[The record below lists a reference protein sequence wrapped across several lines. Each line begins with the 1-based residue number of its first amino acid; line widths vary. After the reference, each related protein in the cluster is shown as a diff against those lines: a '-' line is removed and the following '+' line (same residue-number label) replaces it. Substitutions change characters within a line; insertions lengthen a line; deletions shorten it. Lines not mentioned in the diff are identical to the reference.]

1 MDIVTHGLL
10 GAALGYALSGPEV
23 GKRAAVVSGVAALAP
38 DLDALIRSSTD
49 PLVALEYHRHFSHSL
64 LFAPVGA
71 LIVAVCAW
79 LVMQEKFQLTQ
90 AIVSALIGYLS
101 AILLDACT
109 SYGTHL
115 LWPFT
120 EARTSLNIISIID
133 PIFSGVLLLT
143 LVFGIYRASRGLTQ
157 IGLYFCVCYLCA
169 GYLQHE
175 RAEAVVAA
183 RIAGASASVD
193 RIIVK
198 PSFGNI
204 VVWRTLAIDD
214 SNISA
219 NAIRLSLLGE
229 AKVYPGE
236 SGTLLNDDGL
246 QRWAKGSYKKV
257 TEGRRFYKLSDKLLM
272 DNPSDPEFLGDARFA
287 LVPNSLTPLWGIR
300 NNGPDQ
306 SVAYVTDR
314 EMSQATRALFLDML
328 IGR

>member
-120 EARTSLNIISIID
+120 EARTSL
-133 PIFSGVLLLT
+133 
-143 LVFGIYRASRGLTQ
+143 
-157 IGLYFCVCYLCA
+157 GLYFCVCYLCA

>member
-23 GKRAAVVSGVAALAP
+23 GKRAATVSGAAALAP
-38 DLDALIRSSTD
+38 DLDVLIRSTTD

-64 LFAPVGA
+64 LFAPLGA
-71 LIVAVCAW
+71 AIVAIVAW
-79 LVMQEKFQLTQ
+79 LVMRGRLSLAQ
-90 AIVSALIGYLS
+90 AAVSALIGYLS

-120 EARTSLNIISIID
+120 QARTSLNIISIVD

-143 LVFGIYRASRGLTQ
+143 LILGIYRASRGLAQ

-175 RAEAVVAA
+175 RAEAVVAS
-183 RIAGASASVD
+183 RIAAASGSVD

-204 VVWRTLAIDD
+204 VLWRTLAVKD
-214 SNISA
+214 SNVSA
-219 NAIRLSLLGE
+219 NAVRLSLLGE
-229 AKVYPGE
+229 AKVYAGE
-236 SGTLLNDDGL
+236 SGTLMNDAGL
-246 QRWAKGSYKKV
+246 QRWANGSYKKI
-257 TEGRRFYKLSDKLLM
+257 TEGRRFFKLSDKLLM
-272 DNPSDPEFLGDARFA
+272 NNPSDPSFLGDPRFA
-287 LVPNSLTPLWGIR
+287 LLPNSLKPLWGIR
-300 NNGPDQ
+300 NNGPDK
-306 SVAYVTDR
+306 SVDYITQR
-314 EMSQATRALFLDML
+314 EMTQQTRTQFLDML
-328 IGR
+328 MGR

>member
-23 GKRAAVVSGVAALAP
+23 GKRAAIVSGVAALAP
-38 DLDALIRSSTD
+38 DLDLLIRSSTD

-71 LIVAVCAW
+71 LIVAVTAW
-79 LVMQEKFQLTQ
+79 LVMREKFQLSQ

-115 LWPFT
+115 FWPFI
-120 EARTSLNIISIID
+120 EGRTSLNIISIID

-143 LVFGIYRASRGLTQ
+143 LILGISRASRGLTQ
-157 IGLYFCVCYLCA
+157 VGLYFCVCYLCA
-169 GYLQHE
+169 GYLQNQ
-175 RAEAVVAA
+175 RAEAVVTA
-183 RIAGASASVD
+183 RIAAASASVD

-204 VVWRTLAIDD
+204 VVWRTLAIKD
-214 SNISA
+214 SNISS
-219 NAIRLSLLGE
+219 NAIRLSVLGE
-229 AKVYPGE
+229 AKVYAGE
-236 SGTLLNDDGL
+236 SGTLIDDAGL
-246 QRWAKGSYKKV
+246 QRWANGSYKKI
-257 TEGRRFYKLSDKLLM
+257 TEGHRFFKLSDKLIL
-272 DNPSDPEFLGDARFA
+272 DDPSNPEFLGDARFA
-287 LVPNSLTPLWGIR
+287 LLPNSLKPLWGIR

-306 SVAYVTDR
+306 SVAYVTRR
-314 EMSQATRALFLDML
+314 EMSQQTRTQFLDML